1 MSMYT
6 PQIKEEVSEN
16 ATMLV
21 VEEDGKVYRTKMP
34 SSENNVLW
42 LNDFHNTKEN
52 ALMLES
58 YFKDGKTLMYDDSI
72 DSRPCYSKIVMCT
85 RKYDDAT
92 SADSIVFYYY
102 SSEGQLSASWWI
114 ID

>member
-1 MSMYT
+1 MGMYT

-16 ATMLV
+16 AKMLV
-21 VEEDGKVYRTKMP
+21 IEEDGKVYRTEMP

-42 LNDFHNTKEN
+42 LNDFHHTKEN

-58 YFKDGKTLMYDDSI
+58 HFKDGKTLMYDG
-72 DSRPCYSKIVMCT
+72 SRYSTPFYSKIVMCT
-85 RKYDDAT
+85 REYDDAT
-92 SADSIVFYYY
+92 SADSIVFHHY
-102 SSEGQLSASWWI
+102 SSNGQLGASWWA